1 MKSLFLSL
9 AILATLASAAR
20 GQRAAPPEARVTAA
34 LRAHDISSRLHFL
47 ADDLLEGRGTGA
59 RGGEI
64 AAQYIAAQFM
74 GMGIEPAG
82 DSGTYFHHVPIIT
95 LVPAPAFEVT
105 GGAPARTLR
114 YADEYV
120 AWAERS
126 ERLVSASGELVF
138 VGFGI
143 TAPEWQ
149 WDDYKGMDVRGKILV
164 MLVNDPGLR
173 DPSIFRGR
181 ILTYYGRWTYKLEEA
196 ARRGAA
202 GVLLVHNDT
211 MATYGWSTV
220 RNSWTGDQV
229 RLDRPPTSL
238 SFAGWITQGA
248 LADLMRAKGLELG
261 QLMNSAAR
269 RDFRPV
275 ATGIELRGTV
285 RSAMR
290 RTTTANVVGRL
301 AGSDPALRDEVV
313 MISSHYDHIG
323 VAQQPVNGDSILN
336 GALDNA
342 SGVATI
348 LAVADAFV
356 RTGVRP
362 RRSLLFVAVAAEEKG
377 LLGSQALAE
386 RPPVPLALV
395 AAVLNF
401 DVANLFGATRDIAV
415 LGGDQ
420 SSLGPV
426 FDRAARGERL
436 RVKVDQ
442 GSLLRGS
449 FFRSDHFP
457 LARAGVPALSWEH
470 GNEYVGK
477 PAGWG
482 EEAWETFNRDR
493 YHQVTDEILPWYT
506 MEGALQQA
514 RVLVRVALAVGNA
527 TAQPVW
533 NPSSEFRAAGERR
546 AGPPTPF
553 LLRHST
559 AAPRRH
565 TAGSAATLAAR

>member
-1 MKSLFLSL
+1 MKTLRST
-9 AILATLASAAR
+9 LATLTAVVALTSPGRA
-20 GQRAAPPEARVTAA
+20 QRAAAPELRVTGA
-34 LRAHDISSRLHFL
+34 LRASDISSRLHFL

-74 GMGIEPAG
+74 GMGLEPAG
-82 DSGTYFHHVPIIT
+82 DSGTYFHRVPIVT
-95 LVPAPAFEVT
+95 LLPSPTFEIT
-105 GGAPARTLR
+105 GGLPARTLR
-114 YADEYV
+114 FPDDYV

-126 ERLVSASGELVF
+126 DSVVSATGELVF

-143 TAPEWQ
+143 AAPEWQ

-173 DPSIFRGR
+173 DPAIFRGR
-181 ILTYYGRWTYKLEEA
+181 ILTFYGRWTYKIEEA

-202 GVLLVHNDT
+202 GIMLVHNDT
-211 MATYGWSTV
+211 MATYGWTTV

-229 RLDRPPTSL
+229 RLDRPATSL
-238 SFAGWITQGA
+238 AFASWITQSA
-248 LADLMRAKGLELG
+248 LTDLLRAKGIDFD
-261 QLMNSAAR
+261 QLMSAAAR

-285 RSAMR
+285 RSALR
-290 RTTTANVVGRL
+290 RTSTSNVIGRL
-301 AGSDPALRDEVV
+301 PGGDPTLRDEVV
-313 MISSHYDHIG
+313 VIGAHYDHHGI
-323 VAQQPVNGDSILN
+323 AQRPVNGDSILN

-342 SGVATI
+342 SGVATM

-362 RRSLLFVAVAAEEKG
+362 RRSLLFIGVAAEEKG

-386 RPPVPLALV
+386 RPPVPLALI
-395 AAVLNF
+395 AAVLNI
-401 DVANLFGATRDIAV
+401 DEANLFGSTRDISV

-420 SSLGPV
+420 SSLGRI
-426 FDRAARGERL
+426 FDRAAGAEHL
-436 RVKVDQ
+436 RVKVDE
-442 GSLLRGS
+442 STLLNGS

-457 LARAGVPALSWEH
+457 FARAGVPALSWEH

-482 EEAWETFNRDR
+482 EQAWGTYNRER

-506 MEGALQQA
+506 MDGALQQA
-514 RVLVRVALAVGNA
+514 RVLVRVALLVGNA
-527 TAQPVW
+527 RAQPTW
-533 NPSSEFRAAGERR
+533 NPGSEFRAAGERR
-546 AGPPTPF
+546 VG
-553 LLRHST
+553 R
-559 AAPRRH
+559 
-565 TAGSAATLAAR
+565 